1 MLSHLLHDSFFFL
14 IIRAS
19 FYIAWI
25 LVCGIFELVLYS
37 ITFYKIVK
45 VTLPN
50 IRPGPSWQEPLAQS
64 GQPIL
69 ITDHKRRQIEA
80 ASLFTWVDKT
90 AVRTEKTLKVG
101 PWWYF
106 WWQHI
111 GFRIKRSRVRF
122 PLGGGLFLFSFLA
135 LNQWCTHNQVPRVAH
150 TTRFQLSRKNGC

>member
-45 VTLPN
+45 VPSPN
-50 IRPGPSWQEPLAQS
+50 IPPRPIWQEHLAWS
-64 GQPIL
+64 GQPFL
-69 ITDHKRRQIEA
+69 ITDHKRRQVEA

-90 AVRTEKTLKVG
+90 AVRT
-101 PWWYF
+101 
-106 WWQHI
+106 
-111 GFRIKRSRVRF
+111 
-122 PLGGGLFLFSFLA
+122 
-135 LNQWCTHNQVPRVAH
+135 
-150 TTRFQLSRKNGC
+150 